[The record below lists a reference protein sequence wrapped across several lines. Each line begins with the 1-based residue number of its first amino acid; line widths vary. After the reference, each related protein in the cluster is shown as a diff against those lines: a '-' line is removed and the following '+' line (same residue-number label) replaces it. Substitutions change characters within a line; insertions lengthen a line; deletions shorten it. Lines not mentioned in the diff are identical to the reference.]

1 MHFRPAQTRV
11 EAPNSVPAQDTAQLD
26 EVHAHLYIL
35 SVVCRLIVLLTY
47 FWWEEIM
54 HVWVKQSQACHFCED
69 FFSRLWN
76 ALLHLTLLACS
87 TNERKIGPMVQ
98 TWRYSP
104 LILFSFL
111 PIGIQL
117 LLGTVGHPAVTVFLN
132 RLWLSKVCM
141 SKKHCWNIQC
151 KRRKRYDVSY
161 SEGKGKLFHLMPR
174 DSLFIAVFR
183 QMGSLFRVSEK
194 YKEKTN

>member
-1 MHFRPAQTRV
+1 MCRHRIQHSWTRCMHISTFFLCVDLVKIFLMRK
-11 EAPNSVPAQDTAQLD
+11 N
-26 EVHAHLYIL
+26 
-35 SVVCRLIVLLTY
+35 
-47 FWWEEIM
+47 M
-54 HVWVKQSQACHFCED
+54 HVWVKQPQACHLCED
-69 FFSRLWN
+69 FFSLSSSAN
-76 ALLHLTLLACS
+76 G
-87 TNERKIGPMVQ
+87 RKIGMMVQ

-132 RLWLSKVCM
+132 WLWLSKVCM

-151 KRRKRYDVSY
+151 KRRKKHDVSY
-161 SEGKGKLFHLMPR
+161 SEGKGKLFHLRPR